1 MTFPEV
7 SVSLLGVL
15 VGMFV
20 VQVIGH
26 AWYGALFAKAW
37 QKYMKITPAQVAA
50 AKKKGM
56 GKTIAVGFL
65 SSFVMMFVLAHFLA
79 YADAVSFSDV
89 VGTVFWL
96 WLGFMM
102 PLQLGKVLYE
112 GRPIGFFLLNTAYD
126 FVALILGGYALL
138 LVS

>member
-1 MTFPEV
+1 
-7 SVSLLGVL
+7 
-15 VGMFV
+15 
-20 VQVIGH
+20 
-26 AWYGALFAKAW
+26 
-37 QKYMKITPAQVAA
+37 
-50 AKKKGM
+50 M